1 MLHYLQAYNLT
12 FSQFGKDTHEDKLLP
27 IPKDTEFKISSAA
40 LEFLQELSEQEIV
53 KHIEAIQFAATA
65 GGRQACNKNDI
76 HLTHN
81 LIRLVNQE
89 GLTTV

>member
-53 KHIEAIQFAATA
+53 KHIEAIQIAATA

-76 HLTHN
+76 HLTDN